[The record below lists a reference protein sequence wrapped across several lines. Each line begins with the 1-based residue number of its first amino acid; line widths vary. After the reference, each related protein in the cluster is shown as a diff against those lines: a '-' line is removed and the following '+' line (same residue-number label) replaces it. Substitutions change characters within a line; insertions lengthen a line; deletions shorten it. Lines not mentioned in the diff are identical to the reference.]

1 MKMTALMQKALDG
14 AWLRQEVLAENVANS
29 ETPGYKRQDVDFRTA
44 LAKAV
49 EPRMTLLTTSERHVD
64 SRGSQGIRVTQDEG
78 RITPDGNGV
87 DMDREMA
94 EVSANAMYYAAV
106 SRQLSGYLSLIRRA
120 VTEGRR

>member
-1 MKMTALMQKALDG
+1 MRMTALMQKALDG
-14 AWLRQEVLAENVANS
+14 AWLRHEVLAENVANS
-29 ETPGYKRQDVDFRTA
+29 ETPGYRRQDADFRTA

-49 EPRMTLLTTSERHVD
+49 EPRVTLLTTSGRHVD
-64 SRGSQGIRVTQDEG
+64 SRGSGGIRVTQDEG
-78 RITPDGNGV
+78 WITPDGNGV

-106 SRQLSGYLSLIRRA
+106 SRQLSGYLSLIRKA